1 MKNASRTAGRLATL
15 GASLALCLTTSAAA
29 AEPVCSQATMSGTYV
44 TTATGTIGA
53 GTTGAAAYATVGK
66 VTYDGRGGGQATFTQ
81 SVAGVVTQKATATG
95 TYTVNADCTGSKNFG
110 RASGTNYDFVI
121 TADGR
126 EIFFVITNA
135 GTVLSGRAV
144 RLDNSRN

>member
-1 MKNASRTAGRLATL
+1 MTRLSLFILTL
-15 GASLALCLTTSAAA
+15 FLTTSALK
-29 AEPVCSQATMSGTYV
+29 AEPVCSLATLHGTYV
-44 TTATGTIGA
+44 TYANGTVGA
-53 GTTGAAAYATVGK
+53 GSTGGASYATVGK
-66 VTYDGRGGGQATFTQ
+66 VTYDGRGNGQATYSQ
-81 SVAGVVTQKATATG
+81 SVGGVVTQKSAATG

-110 RASGTNYDFVI
+110 GPGGTNYDFVV

-126 EIFFVITNA
+126 EIFFMITNG